1 MTELS
6 HLESTVAQLREE
18 FDGGFA
24 LPIDRGSTRHQEY
37 VLIHIA
43 STRYA
48 IALSDVA
55 GLFVGRAIT
64 RVPSDQ
70 PEYLGLVDV
79 RGSLF
84 SVFDLASILGH
95 PATTK
100 PHWLMACSARPD
112 VAFAFDALGGHSR
125 VDPTDVVSR
134 SAGAQAVRANGFL
147 YDVIR
152 LGPLVD
158 SLRAR
163 ILSSSPTPGG
173 AR

>member
-6 HLESTVAQLREE
+6 HLESTLAQLRED

-24 LPIDRGSTRHQEY
+24 LPIARASTTHHEY

-48 IALSDVA
+48 VQLSDVA
-55 GLFVGRAIT
+55 GLFVGRPIT
-64 RVPSDQ
+64 RLPSDQ
-70 PEYLGLVDV
+70 PDYLGLVGV

-100 PHWLMACSARPD
+100 PHWLMACSARRD
-112 VAFAFDALGGHSR
+112 VAFAFDALGELSR
-125 VDPTDVVSR
+125 VAVTDVVSGT
-134 SAGAQAVRANGFL
+134 AGAEAVRANGFL
-147 YDVIR
+147 HDVIR

-163 ILSSSPTPGG
+163 ILSSSPTSGG